1 MNRKA
6 LLGMCI
12 ALILPVI
19 CYWVVKVYS
28 DGASGMPPRY
38 YADTVL
44 TRVVDGKEETD
55 TVWHKV
61 ANLTLTNQ
69 LGNVVSLDDLK
80 GKVIVA
86 LEFAGMVT
94 A

>member
-44 TRVVDGKEETD
+44 TRGGAAVCLTVVGGREVYRRPES
-55 TVWHKV
+55 
-61 ANLTLTNQ
+61 
-69 LGNVVSLDDLK
+69 VVSRESSGLQ
-80 GKVIVA
+80 A
-86 LEFAGMVT
+86 
-94 A
+94 